1 MTATTPYPGT
11 QSVVRAISVLKAFT
25 DEHPEWSLTPLAQEL
40 GLNKATT
47 FRLLTALESEA
58 LLMRDPHSDKYRLG
72 PAVVT
77 LGGRALRANNLR
89 AVSHAELQ
97 ALAAETNE
105 TASLE
110 ILQGAEALVLD
121 EVVGGH
127 VMSGTQ
133 SIGSRWPAH
142 ATSTGKA
149 LLALLPE
156 DRLRR
161 TLPPTLPAITPRTI
175 TDWNVLLSDLAVT
188 RRRGYAVARGELEIG
203 LLAIGAPVLNLDGQ
217 AIAAIS
223 IAGPTSRLTVKH
235 ESSIGQH
242 VCACARRISRGLG
255 AWVGHDG

>member
-1 MTATTPYPGT
+1 MTTITPYPGT

-25 DEHPEWSLTPLAQEL
+25 DEHPEWSLTPLAREL

-72 PAVVT
+72 PAIVT
-77 LGGRALRANNLR
+77 LGGRALRGNRLR
-89 AVSHAELQ
+89 AVSRVELQ

-110 ILQGAEALVLD
+110 ILQGAEVLVLD

-156 DRLRR
+156 DRLRH
-161 TLPPTLPAITPRTI
+161 TLPSTLPAITPHTI
-175 TDWNVLLSDLAVT
+175 NGWDVLLSDLAAT
-188 RRRGYAVARGELEIG
+188 RRRGYAVAREELEIG
-203 LLAIGAPVLNLDGQ
+203 LLAIGAPVLDLDGEV
-217 AIAAIS
+217 IAAIS
-223 IAGPTSRLTVKH
+223 IAGPTSRLTVER

-242 VCACARRISRGLG
+242 VCACARRISRRLG
-255 AWVGHDG
+255 AWVSQDG

>member
-1 MTATTPYPGT
+1 MTTTPYPGT

-58 LLMRDPHSDKYRLG
+58 LLTRDPHSDKYRLG
-72 PAVVT
+72 PAIVT

-89 AVSHAELQ
+89 DISHSELQ

-110 ILQGAEALVLD
+110 MLHGAEALVLD

-133 SIGSRWPAH
+133 SIGARWPAH

-149 LLALLPE
+149 LLAALSEERLRQLLPA
-156 DRLRR
+156 
-161 TLPPTLPAITPRTI
+161 TLPAITSHTI
-175 TDWNVLLSDLAVT
+175 TDWDALLDDLATT
-188 RRRGYAVARGELEIG
+188 RHRGYAIAREELEIG
-203 LLAIGAPVLNLDGQ
+203 LLAIGAPIMNFDGETV
-217 AIAAIS
+217 AAIS
-223 IAGPTSRLTVKH
+223 IAGPTSRLSGQRET
-235 ESSIGQH
+235 EIGTL
-242 VCACARRISRGLG
+242 VCKYARRVSRQLG
-255 AWVGHDG
+255 S